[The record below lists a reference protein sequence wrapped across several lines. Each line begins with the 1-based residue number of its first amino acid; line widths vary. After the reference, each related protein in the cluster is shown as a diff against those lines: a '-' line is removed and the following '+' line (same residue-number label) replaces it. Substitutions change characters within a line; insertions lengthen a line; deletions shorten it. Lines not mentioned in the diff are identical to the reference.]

1 MRLLWRRRMNENLLE
16 TIDKLIDTLKELQ
29 ADLTDINL
37 DMEKF
42 LDD

>member
-1 MRLLWRRRMNENLLE
+1 MNENLLE

-29 ADLTDINL
+29 ADLADINL
-37 DMEKF
+37 DMEKY